1 MVKVMTKITTR
12 LGRGLAAIHDQPGPM
27 RLGLVIGSFVAY
39 SLAIVPMYLGFGGEV
54 GIFAVLPVAVAG
66 WLLGLRGALLFGL
79 LVIPFHTI
87 LLNFLGQTGWDVIIH
102 KSGQGLHVTILV
114 VGVVVALI
122 RNPHL
127 RLRRQFQEQVR
138 IEGQL
143 KDANEALRHE
153 IATREGTEAALR
165 ESNARLESALDQLRA
180 LQENLLAEE
189 RMRALGRMASGVA
202 HDLNNTLMPILG
214 YTDLLLSQKEFQDG
228 PPKAMQRLEA
238 IKRAA
243 NQAAQ
248 TVRRLA
254 DFYRPADRLAEKEV
268 VPMSQLVSDALELTR
283 PVWESQAEAGGITIA
298 METDL
303 KEDAAVNGVA
313 PELCQAIVNLIL
325 NGVDALPEGG
335 SLVIQSKRKGYRVEL
350 AVGDTGTGMSEVVRQ
365 RCMEPFFTTKTG
377 TGRGLGL
384 AIVFGTVSRHGGTI
398 DVQSE
403 EGHGTRVTLCLP
415 CAEGAQVP
423 EKPPAPA
430 LPPSPKRI
438 LVIDDDE
445 AVLDLIVDLLRSDG
459 HTVVVAATGQDGL
472 GKFHPGAFDLVLVD
486 LALPDV
492 SGDQAAHQ
500 PVILVTGFGD
510 IMQATGDQPAGVD
523 LVVGKPFTR
532 KTIREAIA
540 QVTARAVVGQRG
552 EQGTAPDC

>member
-1 MVKVMTKITTR
+1 M
-12 LGRGLAAIHDQPGPM
+12 
-27 RLGLVIGSFVAY
+27 
-39 SLAIVPMYLGFGGEV
+39 
-54 GIFAVLPVAVAG
+54 
-66 WLLGLRGALLFGL
+66 
-79 LVIPFHTI
+79 
-87 LLNFLGQTGWDVIIH
+87 
-102 KSGQGLHVTILV
+102 
-114 VGVVVALI
+114 
-122 RNPHL
+122 
-127 RLRRQFQEQVR
+127 
-138 IEGQL
+138 
-143 KDANEALRHE
+143 
-153 IATREGTEAALR
+153 
-165 ESNARLESALDQLRA
+165 
-180 LQENLLAEE
+180 
-189 RMRALGRMASGVA
+189 
-202 HDLNNTLMPILG
+202 
-214 YTDLLLSQKEFQDG
+214 
-228 PPKAMQRLEA
+228 
-238 IKRAA
+238 
-243 NQAAQ
+243 
-248 TVRRLA
+248 
-254 DFYRPADRLAEKEV
+254 
-268 VPMSQLVSDALELTR
+268 
-283 PVWESQAEAGGITIA
+283 
-298 METDL
+298 
-303 KEDAAVNGVA
+303 
-313 PELCQAIVNLIL
+313 
-325 NGVDALPEGG
+325 
-335 SLVIQSKRKGYRVEL
+335 VIQSKRKGYRVEL

-430 LPPSPKRI
+430 PALPPSPKRI

-492 SGDQAAHQ
+492 SGDQGAHQ